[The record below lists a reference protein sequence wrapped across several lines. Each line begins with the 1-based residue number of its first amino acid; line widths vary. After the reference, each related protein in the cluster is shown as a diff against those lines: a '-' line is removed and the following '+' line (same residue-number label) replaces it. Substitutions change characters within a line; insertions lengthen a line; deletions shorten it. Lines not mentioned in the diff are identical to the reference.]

1 VNDDS
6 RLSNNNNNNIPIC
19 WNQNEMRSYQILVII
34 GSLLAIYDLLFV
46 ASQLS
51 LSVLIIN
58 VFAIISMFLFKNN
71 TKSIGIG
78 LIILSVVMLYAI
90 GNFGLLRLRHPEM
103 ALFVVGAITA
113 LRYKG

>member
-1 VNDDS
+1 
-6 RLSNNNNNNIPIC
+6 
-19 WNQNEMRSYQILVII
+19 MRSYQILAII
-34 GSLLAIYDLLFV
+34 GSLFVIYDLFFV
-46 ASQLS
+46 ARQLS
-51 LSVLIIN
+51 LSVLIVN

-103 ALFVVGAITA
+103 VLFVVGAITA
-113 LRYKG
+113 FRYKG

>member
-1 VNDDS
+1 
-6 RLSNNNNNNIPIC
+6 
-19 WNQNEMRSYQILVII
+19 MRSYQILAII
-34 GSLLAIYDLLFV
+34 GYLFVIYDLFFV

-51 LSVLIIN
+51 LSVLIVN

-103 ALFVVGAITA
+103 VLFVVGAITA
-113 LRYKG
+113 FRYRG

>member
-1 VNDDS
+1 
-6 RLSNNNNNNIPIC
+6 
-19 WNQNEMRSYQILVII
+19 MRSYQILAII
-34 GSLLAIYDLLFV
+34 GSFLVIYDLFFV
-46 ASQLS
+46 ARQLS
-51 LSVLIIN
+51 LTVLIVN

-103 ALFVVGAITA
+103 ALFVVGAIAA